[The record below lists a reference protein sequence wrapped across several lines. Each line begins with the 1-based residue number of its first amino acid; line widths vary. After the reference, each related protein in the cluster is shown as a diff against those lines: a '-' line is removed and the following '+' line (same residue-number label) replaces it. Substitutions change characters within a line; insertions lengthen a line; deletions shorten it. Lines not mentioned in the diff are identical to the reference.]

1 MKTIVVCL
9 LSAFLLAAA
18 AIHAQEWSVIF
29 DGKSTDALRGYKEK
43 SFPDKVWVIDGDAI
57 KAIAGRGG
65 DIITKETYAD
75 FELEMEWKISSGG
88 NSGVMY
94 RVAETNGPAWYS
106 GPEMQVL
113 DDKKHG
119 DGKNPKT
126 SAGALYDLIAPN
138 KDKKLNPV
146 GEWNTAKI
154 VIKNGHVEHW
164 LNGAKVVEYEWDSPE
179 VRALIEQ
186 SKFKDM
192 KDFMKEKSGHIAFQ
206 HHGDTVWY
214 RNIRI
219 RRL

>member
-1 MKTIVVCL
+1 MKTKFTFF
-9 LSAFLLAAA
+9 LSAFLLTTAT
-18 AIHAQEWSVIF
+18 IPAQEWTVIF

-43 SFPDKVWVIDGDAI
+43 TFPSKVWVIDGDAI

-75 FELEMEWKISSGG
+75 FELEFEWKISSGG

-106 GPEMQVL
+106 GPEMQIL
-113 DDKKHG
+113 DDQKHA

-138 KDKKLNPV
+138 QHKKLNPA
-146 GEWNTAKI
+146 GEWNTAKL
-154 VIKNGHVEHW
+154 VIKNNHVEHW

-179 VRALIEQ
+179 VRALIKE

>member
-1 MKTIVVCL
+1 MKTKIAFL
-9 LSAFLLAAA
+9 LSAFLLATSALS
-18 AIHAQEWSVIF
+18 AQEWTVIF

-43 SFPDKVWVIDGDAI
+43 TFPSKVWVIDGDAI

-65 DIITKETYAD
+65 DIITKETYSD
-75 FELEMEWKISSGG
+75 FELEFEWKISSGG

-106 GPEMQVL
+106 GPEMQIL
-113 DDKKHG
+113 DDRKHS

-126 SAGALYDLIAPN
+126 SAGALYDLIAPSQ
-138 KDKKLNPV
+138 DKKLNPV
-146 GEWNTAKI
+146 GEWNTAKL
-154 VIKNGHVEHW
+154 VMKNGHVEHW
-164 LNGAKVVEYEWDSPE
+164 LNGAKVVEYEWDGPE
-179 VRALIEQ
+179 VRALIEK